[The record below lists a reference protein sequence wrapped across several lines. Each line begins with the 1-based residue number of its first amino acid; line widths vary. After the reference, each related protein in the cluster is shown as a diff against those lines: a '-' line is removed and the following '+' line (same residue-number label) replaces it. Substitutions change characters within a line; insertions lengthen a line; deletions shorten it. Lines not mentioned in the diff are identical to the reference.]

1 MSKIKFFRGPK
12 KSYSVVEHGEGIYFA
27 EDSGEVL
34 MNSKAYTG
42 PKAERCKQ
50 QWLDVKAT
58 IEEAFSEGGIVSLNE
73 DIDLTQP
80 IEVKPGVSAVLDL
93 NGHSI
98 VNTNPETQDTVIVSN
113 GASLIIKGNG
123 TIDGGSGSSCNMAVY
138 IKGGHC
144 VIEDGTFHVGPD
156 KNDSWNSCIEING
169 GVLEING
176 GTFSTDR
183 PFNGRYFVLN
193 KKDFSDSVIS
203 VTGGTFINYDPANS
217 ATENPEQ
224 NFVAN
229 GYKSVQIEGT
239 NNYKVEAI

>member
-1 MSKIKFFRGPK
+1 MIKFFRGPK
-12 KSYSVVEHGEGIYFA
+12 KSYNVREHGEGVYFA
-27 EDSGEVL
+27 TDTKEVL
-34 MNSKAYTG
+34 MDGGTYTG
-42 PKAERCKQ
+42 PKPAECEQ
-50 QWLDVKAT
+50 GWLDVKAT
-58 IEEAFSEGGIVSLNE
+58 IEEAFSEGGMVTISE
-73 DIDLTQP
+73 DIELSQP

-93 NGHSI
+93 SGHSI
-98 VNTNPETQDTVIVSN
+98 VNVNPETQDTIIVSQ
-113 GASLIIKGNG
+113 GASLVIKGNG
-123 TIDGGSGSSCNMAVY
+123 SVDGGSGSSCNMAVY

-169 GVLEING
+169 GVLEIKG

-183 PFNGRYFVLN
+183 PYNNRYFVLN
-193 KKDFSDSVIS
+193 KKDGSDSIIS
-203 VTGGTFINYDPANS
+203 VTGGIFVNYDPANS

-239 NNYKVEAI
+239 NNYKVVAV